1 MGSRV
6 REGRKARGRSRD
18 RERGRV
24 RGRSRARE
32 RGRVRG
38 RVEHRM
44 EIGWEGDEKKDGR
57 EQMGEKE

>member
-6 REGRKARGRSRD
+6 REGRKARGRSR
-18 RERGRV
+18 
-24 RGRSRARE
+24 A
-32 RGRVRG
+32 RG